1 MPSEALAAVL
11 NGRYAAD
18 FSWRYLP
25 DGKDEAES
33 LPTGL
38 PEIDSLTGG
47 LPRGG
52 ITEITGPVSS
62 GRTSVLDAALAR
74 ATADGESCALVDCDD
89 RFDPASA
96 ETAGVRLERLVWVR
110 CGGNTEHALRAA
122 DLLLQG
128 GGFGFIAFDLGD
140 TPSRTA
146 RRISLTSWYRFRR
159 AIENTRTV
167 MVVVGLEPYARQ
179 CASLAL
185 EVRRGRT
192 VWTGS
197 PQGAQLLTGMEIQ
210 VERRKPAGK
219 AAHAAV
225 EVPAFAA

>member
-18 FSWRYLP
+18 FSWRYATQETET
-25 DGKDEAES
+25 DC

-38 PEIDSLTGG
+38 PEIDALTRG

-74 ATADGESCALVDCDD
+74 AAADGESCALIDCDD
-89 RFDPASA
+89 RFDPVSA
-96 ETAGVRLERLVWVR
+96 EAAGVRLDRLVWVR
-110 CGGNTEHALRAA
+110 CGGNAEHALRAA

-140 TPSRTA
+140 TSSHTA

-167 MVVVGLEPYARQ
+167 LVVVGLEPYARQ
-179 CASLAL
+179 CASVAL
-185 EVRRGRT
+185 ELRRGRV
-192 VWTGS
+192 VWAGS
-197 PQGAQLLTGMEIQ
+197 PGKQLLTGLEIQ

-219 AAHAAV
+219 ATQAAV
-225 EVPAFAA
+225 AVPAFVA